1 MAGNSILT
9 DQIITRM
16 AVRLFLNSN
25 SFIKNINRQYDSQFA
40 VDGAKIGT
48 QLRIRL
54 PNDYVATDGPAVS
67 IQDTQEQSTT
77 LTVANQKTVS
87 MAFLT
92 SERTLSIEDYTERV
106 LEPAI
111 NILCGSVALNIMQGS
126 EGGIANYSSSVDGT
140 GAVVTPSTGTFL
152 KAKAQLDAYEARTDK
167 RLMIIDPFTDSS
179 VSGSL
184 TGLLNPATEISKQY
198 TSGSMKNAL
207 GWNWM
212 MDQTVLKHTTGSF
225 SAGTVHGAGQ
235 SGTTLVVN
243 AITGTLKKGDF
254 ITLAL
259 INGVNRTTKQ
269 SSGRLCQFTVTADV
283 ISGATSIPIFP
294 AIVASA
300 GGAAVQY
307 QTVVNAPADNA
318 TILLVNKASETYV
331 RNIGYVPE
339 AVTMVTADLIMPKG
353 VHDSGR
359 TVFDGVSMRMVTD
372 YIFGTDQLASRVD
385 VLFGSTWVRPEWAV
399 VVADAVTP

>member
-1 MAGNSILT
+1 MANAILT
-9 DQIITRM
+9 DQVITRM
-16 AVRLFLNSN
+16 AVRLFLNSGN
-25 SFIKNINRQYDSQFA
+25 FLKNINRQYDNQFA

-54 PNDYVATDGPAVS
+54 PNDYVVTDGPAAS

-77 LTVANQKTVS
+77 LTVATQKHVDI
-87 MAFLT
+87 AFLT

-106 LEPAI
+106 LEPAM
-111 NILCGSVALNIMQGS
+111 NNLAGAVQLNVMQGS
-126 EGGIANYSSSVDGT
+126 EGGTANYVSNVDGA
-140 GAVVTPSTGTFL
+140 GNVITPSTGTFL
-152 KAKAQLDAYEARTDK
+152 KGKAQLDAYEARSD
-167 RLMIIDPFTDSS
+167 RRMLIVDPFTDSA
-179 VSGSL
+179 VAGSL

-225 SAGTVHGAGQ
+225 SAGTVNGAGQ
-235 SGTTLVVN
+235 SGNTLQVN
-243 AITGTLKKGDF
+243 AITGTLNKGDF

-259 INGVNRTTKQ
+259 VNGVNRTTKQ
-269 SSGRLCQFTVTADV
+269 STGRLCQFTVTANV
-283 ISGATSIPIFP
+283 LTGATSIPIFP
-294 AIVASA
+294 AIVPSSA
-300 GGAAVQY
+300 GVAVQY
-307 QTVVNAPADNA
+307 QTVINAPANGA
-318 TILLVNKASETYV
+318 TILLVSKANETYV

-339 AVTMVTADLIMPKG
+339 AVTMVTADLVMPKG

-359 TVFDGVSMRMVTD
+359 TVNQGISMRMVTQ

-399 VVADAVTP
+399 TIADAVTP